1 MTKVPDDAAAARTAV
16 AIEMREGAGMMLRQW
31 RGANEPSEHPNTN
44 LAGMVGWRRLAECMS
59 NCRGRGPGQWRTAP
73 ELDNPTAAI

>member
-1 MTKVPDDAAAARTAV
+1 
-16 AIEMREGAGMMLRQW
+16 MLRQW